1 MQTLGISL
9 WGVGLVVILMGM
21 IGLLYY
27 YLERRTLGRMLRVWL
42 YYGISLSLV
51 IVYAWGLSRIDK
63 WWADGLWVL
72 LIICVI
78 AYMPLK
84 KLRLP
89 FKRAFL
95 PVVGAVFVGVA
106 VALACVS
113 LAFLQP
119 LHMLLVPVMAVLA
132 GQLMASITATLQ
144 CYVWSLRHT
153 HEHYCYMVANGA
165 THWEAISP
173 SVKRSMRAAINPLLR
188 DMTSPVLVVPP
199 MLLCGLLMAGIQ
211 PVAALTLV
219 LIIVVV
225 SLIASVLMAIVAMAL
240 IDRLLFDRSGRF
252 LL

>member
-1 MQTLGISL
+1 
-9 WGVGLVVILMGM
+9 M

-27 YLERRTLGRMLRVWL
+27 NLERRTLGRMLRVWL
-42 YYGISLSLV
+42 YYGISLLLV
-51 IVYAWGLSRIDK
+51 AVYTWGLLRIDK

-72 LIICVI
+72 LFTGVI
-78 AYMPLK
+78 AYIPLK
-84 KLRLP
+84 KLHLP

-95 PVVGAVFVGVA
+95 PVVGAVLVGVA
-106 VALACVS
+106 VALGCVS
-113 LAFLQP
+113 LAFLRP

-132 GQLMASITATLQ
+132 GQLMASLTATLQ

-165 THWEAISP
+165 THWEAIFP

-199 MLLCGLLMAGIQ
+199 MLFCGFLIAGMQ
-211 PVAALTLV
+211 PVAALAFI

-225 SLIASVLMAIVAMAL
+225 SLIASVLASMVALAL